1 MLDNDLQVPSLVSFL
16 QQIASKDPQQEG
28 FSFRGLRPHM
38 LPPAATLHVH
48 AGQFQG
54 LLGTMEAFAAPAVL
68 GKTGGVEISCLR
80 C

>member
-1 MLDNDLQVPSLVSFL
+1 
-16 QQIASKDPQQEG
+16 
-28 FSFRGLRPHM
+28 M

-54 LLGTMEAFAAPAVL
+54 LLEAMEAFACLAVL